1 MTRGIVTVRVDTED
15 LDAKAKAA
23 GLTRSEYVR
32 QLIAGLG
39 PGNGAWVAY
48 YLDMSAAAVFATEV
62 DALRYAQSNS
72 MEVKFVEYGK
82 RI

>member
-1 MTRGIVTVRVDTED
+1 M
-15 LDAKAKAA
+15 
-23 GLTRSEYVR
+23 R

-48 YLDMSAAAVFATEV
+48 YLDMRAVAVFATEV

-72 MEVKFVEYGK
+72 MEVKFVEYGE